1 MKIKFSLICILI
13 ISAFFLS
20 NCKKG
25 PEDPTISLLT
35 RKARLAGKWMMQSGT
50 ASITSLSSTAPPFN
64 QNLSFNG
71 TKVELNQTETSGPA
85 IIYTGAYT
93 LILEIQKEGTFNFS
107 ENFAGDILEAKG
119 RWHFEYGSGD
129 LKNKEEVTFIV
140 EETTKGETLDHV
152 FNKQRTVFTYKL
164 IQLKNKDLKI
174 ESFVKTYINSNG
186 DRITYTNQYKFAQPL

>member
-1 MKIKFSLICILI
+1 MKIKSYLLFIIIL
-13 ISAFFLS
+13 SGLFFS

-50 ASITSLSSTAPPFN
+50 ASITSLSSTNPPFN

-93 LILEIQKEGTFNFS
+93 LILEIQKDS
-107 ENFAGDILEAKG
+107 LY
-119 RWHFEYGSGD
+119 R
-129 LKNKEEVTFIV
+129 L
-140 EETTKGETLDHV
+140 
-152 FNKQRTVFTYKL
+152 
-164 IQLKNKDLKI
+164 
-174 ESFVKTYINSNG
+174 SF
-186 DRITYTNQYKFAQPL
+186 F